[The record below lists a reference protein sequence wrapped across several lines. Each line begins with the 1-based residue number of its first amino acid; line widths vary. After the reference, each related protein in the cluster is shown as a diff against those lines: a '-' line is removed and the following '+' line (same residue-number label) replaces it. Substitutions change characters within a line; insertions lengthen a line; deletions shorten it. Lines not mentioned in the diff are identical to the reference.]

1 MSQFSFGHV
10 SSRLVIKALT
20 LSIIGGAL
28 AACATSTTNYASDVS
43 PEGRLFGN
51 YLAGTYANYLDDADA
66 RSHYYGEA
74 FAQLPHD
81 VRLGRRAVTSAVT
94 AGDIDKAVSLANTLL
109 ASGET
114 ESMAYAVLGAQALR
128 NAQYDKAIVYFDKET
143 SDLTVSIL
151 SKLMKGWAQY
161 GAGDP
166 ALARETF
173 SKLPGGNYFSRFGL
187 LQIAELDLLT
197 GDFDKAQASIDELDR
212 QGAETLDLEKTL
224 FVSRLVSA
232 QGQLPEALSMLEKY
246 SKENGGF
253 ETGPVAN
260 AIERLKNGKS
270 LDQITSSQAHAARA
284 LTQPAYGFFAQNRAL
299 DAAEVF
305 LRIALNQDPQYHK
318 GKLWLGD
325 VLSAY
330 ERDAEAMKQ
339 YDDIPSSSPYFVSS
353 QLSKGYMLVRRDQ
366 NDKALKVFTDVHK
379 KFPSFVTRDALG
391 RAHLSQ
397 ENYAAALP
405 IYEALV
411 ESLSEEELKQDP
423 QALYLRGICYEREGQ
438 WEKAVVDFKRVL
450 DYKPDNAD
458 ALNYLGYTWVDR
470 GENLTEAFRMIRRA
484 VELEPD
490 SGAIVDSLGWAHYK
504 LGQYEEAKEKLESAV
519 VLSPYSATIID
530 HLGDV
535 YWKLGRKKEASY
547 QWERALA
554 FDPTDEEIKTINEKL
569 KSGLPLLQ
577 TAP

>member
-1 MSQFSFGHV
+1 MSSSRKSHMSQFSFGHV

-94 AGDIDKAVSLANTLL
+94 AGDIEKAVSLANTLL

-224 FVSRLVSA
+224 FVSRLMSA

-260 AIERLKNGKS
+260 AIERL
-270 LDQITSSQAHAARA
+270 
-284 LTQPAYGFFAQNRAL
+284 
-299 DAAEVF
+299 
-305 LRIALNQDPQYHK
+305 
-318 GKLWLGD
+318 
-325 VLSAY
+325 
-330 ERDAEAMKQ
+330 
-339 YDDIPSSSPYFVSS
+339 PYFVSS

-397 ENYAAALP
+397 EDYASALP

-411 ESLSEEELKQDP
+411 DSLSEEELKQDP

-484 VELEPD
+484 VE
-490 SGAIVDSLGWAHYK
+490 V
-504 LGQYEEAKEKLESAV
+504 
-519 VLSPYSATIID
+519 
-530 HLGDV
+530 
-535 YWKLGRKKEASY
+535 
-547 QWERALA
+547 RA
-554 FDPTDEEIKTINEKL
+554 
-569 KSGLPLLQ
+569 
-577 TAP
+577 